1 MNLQESLSGL
11 DTAFLSLETPTTP
24 MHVMGV
30 FVLDA
35 SGANGGYSYQRVLRL
50 IEQRVPGLA
59 PFRRRLV
66 EMPVGLD
73 HPVWVDDPDLDVRSH
88 VHKEVAPAPGSE
100 RILSDLVARFAAQP
114 LDRTCPLWQLWVV
127 EGLSEGR
134 VALVFKLH
142 HSVADGVSAALLLM
156 RLLGSSLQDG
166 EEGALPVPMQS
177 PPIPTRSQLLAHAV
191 SRLPRRSVRFARL
204 MLETAESL
212 PATIRSALGG
222 TEGSPRLAMPFGAPR
237 TPWNRAISSGRSVAF
252 GAAPLAD
259 VKRVAA
265 AFDATVN
272 QVVLAAC
279 ARTLRSYLQAHGGA
293 PDVPLVAAIPV
304 SVRGPEDLETYGNR
318 ISAMLVHLPTHLAEP
333 EEQLLAVRN
342 HAASAKQRQEQA
354 GAGPLGEWA
363 ELLSTRLLEAAARFY
378 SEHALADHHRPFHN
392 LVISNVR
399 GPTAPLYAAGA
410 RLIAAYPLGPLME
423 GAGINITVMSYAGSV
438 DFGIVACE
446 RAVPCASDIALGFGT
461 AVADLHKIALER
473 TRSAS
478 GSHGRRA
485 APKAT
490 PPPVPVQ

>member
-1 MNLQESLSGL
+1 MNPQESLSGL
-11 DTAFLSLETPTTP
+11 DSAFLSLETPTTP

-35 SGANGGYSYQRVLRL
+35 SSENDGYSYQRVLRL
-50 IEQRVPGLA
+50 IERRAPGLA
-59 PFRRRLV
+59 PFRRRMV

-88 VHKEVAPAPGSE
+88 VHRKVAPAPGSE

-142 HSVADGVSAALLLM
+142 HSVADGTSAALLLL
-156 RLLGSSLQDG
+156 RLLGPSLQEG

-177 PPIPTRSQLLAHAV
+177 PPIPTSSQLLAHAV
-191 SRLPRRSVRFARL
+191 SRLPKRLLGFAQL
-204 MLETAESL
+204 MLESAESL
-212 PATIRSALGG
+212 PATIRAALGG
-222 TEGSPRLAMPFGAPR
+222 TEGSQQVAMPFGAPP

-259 VKRVAA
+259 VKLVAA

-279 ARTLRSYLQAHGGA
+279 ARTLRGYLQAHGGA
-293 PDVPLVAAIPV
+293 PDAPLVAAIPV
-304 SVRGPEDLETYGNR
+304 SLRGPEDVETYGNR

-342 HAASAKQRQEQA
+342 HAASAKQRQEQVS
-354 GAGPLGEWA
+354 AGPLGEWA
-363 ELLSTRLLEAAARFY
+363 EFLSTRLLEAAARFY
-378 SEHALADHHRPFHN
+378 SKRELADRHGPLHN

-399 GPTAPLYAAGA
+399 GPAASLYAAGA
-410 RLIAAYPLGPLME
+410 RLTAAYPLGPLME

-473 TRSAS
+473 TRSAPRP
-478 GSHGRRA
+478 HPRRT
-485 APKAT
+485 APKGT
-490 PPPVPVQ
+490 PRPVGVQ

>member
-1 MNLQESLSGL
+1 MNPQESLSGL
-11 DTAFLSLETPTTP
+11 DSAFLSLETPTTP

-35 SGANGGYSYQRVLRL
+35 SGANGDYSYERVLRL
-50 IEQRVPGLA
+50 IEQRAPGLA

-88 VHKEVAPAPGSE
+88 VLREVAAPPGSE

-114 LDRTCPLWQLWVV
+114 LDRTRPLWQLWVV

-142 HSVADGVSAALLLM
+142 HSVADGVSAALLLL

-166 EEGALPVPMQS
+166 EEGALAAPVQS
-177 PPIPTRSQLLAHAV
+177 PPIPTSSQLLAHAV
-191 SRLPRRSVRFARL
+191 SRLPRRSVQFARL
-204 MLETAESL
+204 MLETAKSV
-212 PATIRSALGG
+212 PATIRSALGD
-222 TEGSPRLAMPFGAPR
+222 TEGSPQVAMPFGAPR
-237 TPWNRAISSGRSVAF
+237 TPWNRAISSGRTVAF

-259 VKRVAA
+259 VKLVAA

-279 ARTLRSYLQAHGGA
+279 ARTLRGYLQAHGGV
-293 PDVPLVAAIPV
+293 PDAPLVAAIPV
-304 SVRGPEDLETYGNR
+304 SLRGPEDAEAYGNR

-342 HAASAKQRQEQA
+342 HAASAKQRHDQV
-354 GAGPLGEWA
+354 GAGSLGEWA
-363 ELLSTRLLEAAARFY
+363 EFLSTRLLEAAAGFY
-378 SEHALADHHRPFHN
+378 AKRELADHHRPLHN

-399 GPTAPLYAAGA
+399 GPAAPLYAAGA
-410 RLIAAYPLGPLME
+410 RLTAAYPLGPLME
-423 GAGINITVMSYAGSV
+423 GAGINITVMSYEGSV

-461 AVADLHKIALER
+461 AVAELHKIALEG

-478 GSHGRRA
+478 CSHPMGA
-485 APKAT
+485 APKVT
-490 PPPVPVQ
+490 PPPVGVQ